1 MSSYIDHIN
10 EHKKVFNSLNL
21 FEKEILAI
29 SKILKKAIKSN
40 TIFFCGNGGS
50 ASDSNHLCAELI
62 GRFKSNRSPYSA
74 ISLSS
79 NPANLTCIANDFG
92 YENVFSRQLNGLGS
106 KNDVLFVLT
115 TSGNSENVYN
125 AIIEAKKIGITTIG
139 FLGKNG
145 GKCKD
150 LCDIEI
156 IIESDNTARI
166 QECHMFLGHFL
177 CSLID

>member
-29 SKILKKAIKSN
+29 SEILKKAIKSN

-115 TSGNSENVYN
+115 TSGNSENIYN

-150 LCDIEI
+150 LCDVEI

-166 QECHMFLGHFL
+166 QECHMCLGHFL